1 MGKGRGPGFMFGGK
15 NKQKVLTLQE
25 QAINQAMSNGKLT
38 QDQANKMIQRLEQRL
53 NNTTSSAPS
62 GTIQS

>member
-1 MGKGRGPGFMFGGK
+1 MFGGK